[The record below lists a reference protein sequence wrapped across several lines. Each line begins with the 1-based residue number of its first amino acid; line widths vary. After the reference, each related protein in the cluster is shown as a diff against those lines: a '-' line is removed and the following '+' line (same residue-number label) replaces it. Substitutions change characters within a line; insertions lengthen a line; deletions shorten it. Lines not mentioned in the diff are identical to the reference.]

1 LATPPAPYVPFEIKL
16 GMKGYSGR
24 VEMKGVRNE
33 EGGGRRGTQLVLS
46 AGERIRRRSKRMW

>member
-1 LATPPAPYVPFEIKL
+1 
-16 GMKGYSGR
+16 MKGYSGR